1 MRALA
6 FAGRTAKEILR
17 DPLTLIFG
25 IGLPIVILLLL
36 TAIGKN
42 IPNDLFQ
49 IEQLTPG
56 IAVFSLSFMSLFSA
70 QLIANDRASSMLSR
84 LFTTPM
90 TAVDYIIGYTLPLI
104 PMALVQG
111 SICYGVAILLGMN
124 ASIEIIMAWLMLLPT
139 SIIFIGIGLLC
150 GSIFN
155 EKAVAGICGGLL
167 TNIVAWLSGTWFS
180 LELVGNTFKTVAYKL
195 PFVHAVDMG
204 KAIISGM
211 RSGITTNLSW
221 VLGYGILLLIVA
233 ILVFKRKM
241 QVD

>member
-25 IGLPIVILLLL
+25 IGLPVVILLLL

-104 PMALVQG
+104 PMALAQG